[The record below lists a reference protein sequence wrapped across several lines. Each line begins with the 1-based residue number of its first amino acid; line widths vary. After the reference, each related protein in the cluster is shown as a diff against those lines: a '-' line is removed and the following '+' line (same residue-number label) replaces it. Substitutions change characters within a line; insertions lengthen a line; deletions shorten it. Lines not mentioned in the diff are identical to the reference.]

1 MEEQYN
7 VKAGVAAPWF
17 DEPRGGIQYLLLD
30 TVEALLESSVI
41 RRIER

>member
-7 VKAGVAAPWF
+7 VKAGVAAPWV
-17 DEPRGGIQYLLLD
+17 DEPGDGIQYLLPD
-30 TVEALLESSVI
+30 TIEALLQSSVI